1 MYHATV
7 YWEKNFL
14 MLSGLLVEAIK
25 IFRIVLKIT
34 QFELVHSTGAVL
46 YRGFLMNYPELK
58 CSLQ

>member
-1 MYHATV
+1 
-7 YWEKNFL
+7 

-34 QFELVHSTGAVL
+34 QFELVHSTGVVL